1 MNLNDKLKNIDTLQK
16 FLLKNPIEENFNK
29 SIEEDFNLRYTHDS
43 TAIEG
48 NSLTLMETKVV
59 LEGIAIGGKS
69 IREHLEIINHAEA
82 IKHIYNLVKN
92 NISLSENVICDIHSI
107 ILNNINKS
115 EAGKYRKL
123 LVRIGDF
130 IPPRPYLLKSQMEEF
145 MRTYEKLDIHPI
157 LKASFVHLEF
167 VRIHPFID
175 GNGRTARLLMNLEL
189 LKNNYPAINISFE
202 KRAQYY
208 QAIREYSKLNNG
220 TLEFDNLV
228 ADYMLERLQEKK
240 SMWEYDNNIEGLNKL
255 NADTDS
261 LSPSLQG
268 Q

>member
-1 MNLNDKLKNIDTLQK
+1 MNLNDKLKTIDKLQK
-16 FLLKNPIEENFNK
+16 FLIENPIEENFNR
-29 SIEEDFNLRYTHDS
+29 SIEEDFNLHYTHDS

-48 NSLTLMETKVV
+48 NTLTLMETKVV
-59 LEGIAIGGKS
+59 LEGIAIGGKT

-82 IKHIYNLVKN
+82 IGFIYDLVKN
-92 NISLSENVICDIHSI
+92 NIPLSENVICDIHSI

-123 LVRIGDF
+123 LVRVGNF
-130 IPPRPYLLKSQMEEF
+130 IPPRPYLLKPQMEEF
-145 MRTYEKLDIHPI
+145 IRTYEKLDTHPI
-157 LKASFVHLEF
+157 LKASFTHLEF

-208 QAIREYSKLNNG
+208 QAIKEYSHLNNG
-220 TLEFDNLV
+220 TLQFDNLV
-228 ADYMLERLQEKK
+228 ADYMLERLQDKK
-240 SMWEYDNNIEGLNKL
+240 AMWEYDNNIENSDKS
-255 NADTDS
+255 NSDTFDDGT
-261 LSPSLQG
+261 LPPQ
-268 Q
+268 